1 MDKKDIR
8 MIVKTAVALFL
19 ICAVCAGAVAAVNA
33 VTAST
38 IEANAQKTANEAK
51 SAVLSDAVKFEDVTL
66 DGKTV
71 GWVGKNDAGETVGY
85 VFSTSASGY
94 GGTIEI
100 MTGFNAAGAV
110 TGVQILSI
118 EETPGLGMNAK
129 REDWLGQFAGK
140 TGPLEVTKD
149 KAGENEIQAITSA
162 TITSRAMVKA
172 VNEARDLFNR
182 VTAGEGA

>member
-33 VTAST
+33 VTEKT
-38 IEANAQKTANEAK
+38 IETNAQKTADEAK
-51 SAVLSDAVKFEDVTL
+51 SAVLSAAVTFEDVVL
-66 DGKTV
+66 EGKTV
-71 GWVGKNDAGETVGY
+71 GWAGKNDAGETVGY

-94 GGTIEI
+94 GGTIEV
-100 MTGFNAAGAV
+100 MTGFDAAGAV

-129 REDWLGQFAGK
+129 RESWLSQFTGK
-140 TGPLEVTKD
+140 TGVLFTKGQT
-149 KAGENEIQAITSA
+149 GEDEIQAITSA
-162 TITSRAMVKA
+162 TITSKAMVKA
-172 VNEARDLFNR
+172 VNAARDLFNKA
-182 VTAGEGA
+182 TAGEGA